1 MSQENVAIVAM
12 LLEKF
17 RAGDH
22 DVFEHYDPAIE
33 WDATRGGDHVI
44 EISNVYR
51 GHEGVRA
58 YWRAWLGAWQPVEV
72 FDHELEDAGDSVVAL
87 ISGQRNRGRY
97 SEIEVEVEP
106 YALVFTLREG
116 KVVRWAFYS
125 DQGEALESVGL
136 SK

>member
-1 MSQENVAIVAM
+1 MRET
-12 LLEKF
+12 
-17 RAGDH
+17 G
-22 DVFEHYDPAIE
+22 
-33 WDATRGGDHVI
+33 
-44 EISNVYR
+44 
-51 GHEGVRA
+51 
-58 YWRAWLGAWQPVEV
+58 
-72 FDHELEDAGDSVVAL
+72 VVAL

-97 SEIEVEVEP
+97 SGVEVEVEP